1 MYESK
6 HLLINTKWKSKM
18 FGNRLGMKRI
28 DLFQMYAYLTRYD
41 CAQTAILIYPKQFA
55 LELDYNTQIES

>member
-1 MYESK
+1 
-6 HLLINTKWKSKM
+6 M